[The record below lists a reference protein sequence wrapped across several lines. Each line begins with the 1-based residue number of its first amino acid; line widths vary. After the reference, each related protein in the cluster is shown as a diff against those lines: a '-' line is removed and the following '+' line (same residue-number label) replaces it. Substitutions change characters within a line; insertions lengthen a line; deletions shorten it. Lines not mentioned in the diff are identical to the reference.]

1 MTKSASETIKIGPL
15 QCKSISLVYQLSSQ
29 VNWTAEKI
37 MRCICFRVTRCS
49 ISWDKA
55 PALNRTMWQLTH
67 HSQVFLI
74 LLQIIL
80 WVMKPKQ
87 EAKLL
92 ALKTHELF
100 TQWCFLFNKSPVI
113 TQRWLAPRLMKK
125 PELAYY
131 IWNKAIRHWICLSQ
145 YQYLLLTKAY
155 FSILH
160 LSHVIDTKVLFK
172 SQCVTRNC
180 GGRRPSSD

>member
-1 MTKSASETIKIGPL
+1 MTNSASETVKIGPL

-49 ISWDKA
+49 IFWDKA
-55 PALNRTMWQLTH
+55 LALNRTMWQITH
-67 HSQVFLI
+67 HSWVFLI

-80 WVMKPKQ
+80 WVMKLKQ

-100 TQWCFLFNKSPVI
+100 TQWCFFLNKSPVI
-113 TQRWLAPRLMKK
+113 TQRWLALRLMKK
-125 PELAYY
+125 PALAYY
-131 IWNKAIRHWICLSQ
+131 TWHRVIRHWIGLLE
-145 YQYLLLTKAY
+145 YQYLLITKTY
-155 FSILH
+155 FSVLYL
-160 LSHVIDTKVLFK
+160 LSVRH
-172 SQCVTRNC
+172 
-180 GGRRPSSD
+180 